1 MNTTA
6 SPMHQPVPPVQHD
19 ALTSYRLEM
28 IEKTLASMSDS
39 VKQLVSLEQKHIE
52 TRQAIERA
60 FDELKDHDKRIRDV
74 EQEMPTMK
82 LTRGWIIGG
91 VMGVF
96 GIMGIQLFKLMFA
109 S

>member
-1 MNTTA
+1 MSTGT
-6 SPMHQPVPPVQHD
+6 PMHQPVPVQPD
-19 ALTSYRLEM
+19 SLTVYRLEM
-28 IEKTLASMSDS
+28 IEKTLSSMSES

-60 FDELKDHDKRIRDV
+60 FDELKDHDNRIRDV
-74 EQEMPTMK
+74 EKEMPTMK
-82 LTRGWIIGG
+82 LTRGWMISG
-91 VMGVF
+91 VVGVF